1 MANVLPTGVLL
12 FAPTKKPSFLS
23 RLLRVQIESRQR
35 TADRVVEQ
43 YLAIHGHKFTDDAE
57 RQIERLL
64 FRVGQ

>member
-1 MANVLPTGVLL
+1 MANVLTNGALF

-23 RLLRVQIESRQR
+23 RFMHVHIESRR
-35 TADRVVEQ
+35 RKADRVVER

-64 FRVGQ
+64 SEAG